1 MQVGCTD
8 TAGSN
13 LAKRSNADGAIGWTA
28 SQALTILYHIAL
40 SGEYVAT
47 EVNFPLGL
55 LTADDITAACQRLEM
70 EEFNCYWCGV
80 YLTFVQG
87 SGYSQFSPDRL
98 LI

>member
-1 MQVGCTD
+1 MY

-13 LAKRSNADGAIGWTA
+13 LAKRSNADGAIGWNA

-47 EVNFPLGL
+47 QVHFPLGL
-55 LTADDITAACQRLEM
+55 LTAACQRLEM

-80 YLTFVQG
+80 HLLKWV
-87 SGYSQFSPDRL
+87 FS
-98 LI
+98 I